1 MKNQV
6 YNFTFKSNEINCR
19 NCQFSKKY
27 GLLKTSVSREEIK
40 KILKFVQKNKN
51 LRVLDTAFEYDKFL
65 EKKYRL
71 NLNNLK
77 INTKLSFL
85 EEDFK
90 KDKFE
95 NKYLNKLKNKLYF
108 NNLENLRQF
117 LFTIL
122 MI

>member
-1 MKNQV
+1 MKLIV
-6 YNFTFKSNEINCR
+6 GTANFL
-19 NCQFSKKY
+19 KKY

-77 INTKLSFL
+77 
-85 EEDFK
+85 
-90 KDKFE
+90 
-95 NKYLNKLKNKLYF
+95 
-108 NNLENLRQF
+108 
-117 LFTIL
+117 
-122 MI
+122 